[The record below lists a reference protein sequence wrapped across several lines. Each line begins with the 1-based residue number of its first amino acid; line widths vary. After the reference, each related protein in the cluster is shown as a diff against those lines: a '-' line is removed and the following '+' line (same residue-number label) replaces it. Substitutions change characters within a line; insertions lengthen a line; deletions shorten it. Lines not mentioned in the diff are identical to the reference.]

1 LGAGKEG
8 KRKEEMESGGKKWKR
23 TGGKRKGGVGKGE
36 KEDRKRERK
45 GKAARMLERSVRKP
59 RQSKEESQIVAR
71 NGDVKGKRSR

>member
-1 LGAGKEG
+1 
-8 KRKEEMESGGKKWKR
+8 
-23 TGGKRKGGVGKGE
+23 VGKGE